1 MPGIIIDTDEE
12 EDEKVIM
19 YSKKWKLT
27 KPKTI
32 KKIIKLFEEKED
44 GDIK

>member
-1 MPGIIIDTDEE
+1 MPGLMIDTNEE
-12 EDEKVIM
+12 EDEIVLM

-44 GDIK
+44 VE

>member
-1 MPGIIIDTDEE
+1 MPQVNFELGEE

-19 YSKKWKLT
+19 YSKKWNLN

-32 KKIIKLFEEKED
+32 NKIIKLFEEKED
-44 GDIK
+44 ANVG